1 MITFVLL
8 AAVLTLAGIALIAVP
23 LLRTRPEYSPAPWA
37 ALVAAGV
44 LAAGSTLLYV
54 RLTNWSWQP
63 KAADGSPQMMVARL
77 ARKLERDPQDLNG
90 WLMLGRSYAVLQ
102 EYQLARRAYQ
112 RADRIAGGRSAE
124 ALIGEAETL
133 TLADETELDG
143 RAGRLVERALA
154 LDPESGKALFFGA
167 AAAMRRGE
175 LPLARDRFAKL
186 LSLNPPDNI
195 KPLLQRQIEALDRRI
210 AGGPAEDAGPQP
222 GGAPPVANAGGP
234 TGGPTV
240 PTAADPA
247 TRAAA
252 PTTADPAARVRIN
265 VMLAPQLAQSAS
277 GSSPLFVFVRD
288 PRLPGPPLAVKRLDS
303 HFPQTVELTAS
314 DSMLPGR
321 AITAGQNV
329 QVVARIARSGNPVG
343 ASGDPFGESAY
354 QVGHDGLIDIV
365 IDRLTP

>member
-8 AAVLTLAGIALIAVP
+8 AAVLTVAGVALIAVP
-23 LLRTRPEYSPAPWA
+23 LLRKQPVEYSPAPWA

-44 LAAGSTLLYV
+44 LAIGSTVLYV
-54 RLTNWSWQP
+54 RLTNWSWQTKP
-63 KAADGSPQMMVARL
+63 ADDSPQTMVARL

-90 WLMLGRSYAVLQ
+90 WLMLGRSYTVLQ
-102 EYQLARRAYQ
+102 EYQLATRAYQ
-112 RADRIAGGRSAE
+112 RADRLAGGKNAD

-133 TLADETELDG
+133 TLADETELDR
-143 RAGRLVERALA
+143 RAGRLVEQALA

-195 KPLLQRQIEALDRRI
+195 RPLLQKQIEAIDQRI
-210 AGGPAEDAGPQP
+210 AGGPAADP
-222 GGAPPVANAGGP
+222 GERAAGGP
-234 TGGPTV
+234 QVAG
-240 PTAADPA
+240 A
-247 TRAAA
+247 TDKGAK
-252 PTTADPAARVRIN
+252 VRIN
-265 VMLAPQLAQSAS
+265 VMLAPGLAQSAT

-288 PRLPGPPLAVKRLDS
+288 PQQPGPPLAVKRLDS

-314 DSMLPGR
+314 DSMMPGR
-321 AITAGQNV
+321 AIAAGQKV

-343 ASGDPFGESAY
+343 VSGDPFGESAY
-354 QVGHDGLIDIV
+354 MVGHDGLINIV
-365 IDRLTP
+365 IDRVTP